1 MKHPAASVDSAAIG
15 EPYDLDETFR
25 VCYGLVNLYRIVVI
39 GVMQDFEYDIFLGAT
54 PLEPVP
60 CNRSLNV
67 YLYCSCNICFSPR
80 TLPLKFSHPVE
91 HYVLFVKA
99 AFTYPGLL
107 SKVRLKHVGWSTEL
121 VLTPS

>member
-1 MKHPAASVDSAAIG
+1 MK
-15 EPYDLDETFR
+15 
-25 VCYGLVNLYRIVVI
+25 
-39 GVMQDFEYDIFLGAT
+39 QDFEYDIFFGAT
-54 PLEPVP
+54 PLEQVP

-67 YLYCSCNICFSPR
+67 YLYCSCNIYFSPR

-121 VLTPS
+121 VLTSSQRSVLARKGALVEPRICVGGDETTAKVIT